1 MKICFSRSVGKILER
16 GFVWVLFII
25 GVWFVVIKPLGPNL
39 ALIPGDLGDARFNN
53 YVLEHFYQWLTGG
66 IESYWNAPF
75 FYPFQRVTAFSDDLL
90 GNVLFYVPF
99 RLLGQDRETAFQ
111 SWIIIGYVLNYLSAA
126 WVLRKMGFKPVAVG
140 LGAFFFTFGLPV
152 LAQENHIQLLYRFCV
167 PLASFFLFRFYS
179 KPRLKTLSLMS
190 LLVVWQ
196 FLISIYVG
204 LFLVMLLAALA
215 LFSRQAATADSA
227 WHKLTSLPPSLTIAW
242 GDANQ
247 REKGLFMLTA
257 GGLVL
262 ALGLSLVPYVRVAGE
277 FGFVRTLGNILPMLP
292 RVQSY
297 LLADNAGLWAGVSA
311 RIRGVPMRHEH
322 QLFPGIAASLLILIG
337 VLFGKRLNPYTV
349 ARAHGAAALFLMIFT
364 LSVGGVS
371 LYCLICWLPGFNA
384 IRAVSRLFLVL
395 MWPLSVFI
403 AWVVSELFIK
413 KSFWGWGVV
422 FLMLVLMV
430 AESGFYH
437 HATYEKAD
445 AQNRIEELRTKLPA
459 DVPENPVLYVGWDGQ
474 GSFVEKEIDAMLL
487 AQDLGWPTLNGYS
500 GNFPPNYS
508 PPDSCYQLPV
518 RIAAFMVHDEIFDLS
533 YYDDLMDRMV
543 LIDFEDCDP
552 SWWNAVPD

>member
-1 MKICFSRSVGKILER
+1 MKRTSAVAVKKILN
-16 GFVWVLFII
+16 VAPVALLFIL
-25 GVWFVVIKPLGPNL
+25 GMGLVVLKPLGSGL
-39 ALIPGDLGDARFNN
+39 AFIPGDLGDARFNN

-66 IESYWNAPF
+66 TESYWNAPF
-75 FYPFQRVTAFSDDLL
+75 FYPFQNVTAFSDDLL

-111 SWIIIGYVLNYLSAA
+111 SWIIVGYILNYLSASWTLA
-126 WVLRKMGFKPVAVG
+126 KMGFKSVAVG
-140 LGAFFFTFGLPV
+140 VGAFFFAFGLPA
-152 LAQENHIQLLYRFCV
+152 LAMEGHIQLLYRFCV
-167 PLASFFLFRFYS
+167 PLACLVLFRFYS
-179 KPRLKTLSLMS
+179 KPRLRTLLF
-190 LLVVWQ
+190 LFALVVWQ

-215 LFSRQAATADSA
+215 LFSRQAATGDSA
-227 WHKLTSLPPSLTIAW
+227 WLKLTSLPPSLTIAW

-262 ALGLSLVPYVRVAGE
+262 VLGLLLLPYVQVAGE
-277 FGFVRTLGNILPMLP
+277 FGYVRTPADISPMLP

-297 LLADNAGLWAGVSA
+297 LLADRAGLWAGISA
-311 RIRGVPMRHEH
+311 RIQGVPMRHEH

-337 VLFGKRLNPYTV
+337 VLFGKRLNPHTV

-403 AWVVSELFIK
+403 AWVVSELSLK

-430 AESGFYH
+430 SESSFYH
-437 HATYEKAD
+437 HSIYDKVD
-445 AQNRIEELRTKLPA
+445 AQGRIEELRAKLPA

-474 GSFVEKEIDAMLL
+474 GSFVEEEIDAMLL

-518 RIAAFMVHDEIFDLS
+518 RIATFMVHYEIFDLS
-533 YYDDLMDRMV
+533 YYYDLMDRMV

-552 SWWNAVPD
+552 AWWDAIPD